1 VDEQHGTDGTQPR
14 EEGYAGPTIAAAVLM
29 SLFFPLISLI
39 AALFLLGRERDPVKK
54 SSLRTWAIATVV
66 LFVLQILLVIGLLA
80 AVSSGSD
87 VGPAVEVP

>member
-1 VDEQHGTDGTQPR
+1 VVDEQYGTQPR
-14 EEGYAGPTIAAAVLM
+14 EEAYAGPTVAAAVLM

-39 AALFLLGRERDPVKK
+39 AALFLLGRERNPAKR

-66 LFVLQILLVIGLLA
+66 LLALQILIGIGLLT